1 MSIFDAI
8 KYVSRQVCDV
18 ILPQQP
24 SKQFGNKA
32 HEETAQEIHL
42 DNESGETL
50 LLKTIRNRN

>member
-1 MSIFDAI
+1 MSIFEAI

-50 LLKTIRNRN
+50 S